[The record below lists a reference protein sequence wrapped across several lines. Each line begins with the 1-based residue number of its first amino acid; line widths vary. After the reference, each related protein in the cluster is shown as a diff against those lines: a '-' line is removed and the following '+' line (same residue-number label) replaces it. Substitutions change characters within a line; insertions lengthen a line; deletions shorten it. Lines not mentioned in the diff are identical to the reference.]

1 MNIASNILSDKFF
14 RLAVGFAKSVAID
27 RKDEKLTPLTL
38 LAGLLIAARHKAQDE
53 SAKPVLYEQDR
64 IEKLLIAGAINL
76 TTRAFDQVDT
86 KMPLSHNLREAI
98 KSDGENLE
106 RLISAL
112 VKLASPLLT

>member
-53 SAKPVLYEQDR
+53 SAKPVLNEQDKIDCPR
-64 IEKLLIAGAINL
+64 CFDDGHRDSKTRWFYGWVQLCHIVYKNL
-76 TTRAFDQVDT
+76 CDSYCVT
-86 KMPLSHNLREAI
+86 
-98 KSDGENLE
+98 LE
-106 RLISAL
+106 YYR
-112 VKLASPLLT
+112 K